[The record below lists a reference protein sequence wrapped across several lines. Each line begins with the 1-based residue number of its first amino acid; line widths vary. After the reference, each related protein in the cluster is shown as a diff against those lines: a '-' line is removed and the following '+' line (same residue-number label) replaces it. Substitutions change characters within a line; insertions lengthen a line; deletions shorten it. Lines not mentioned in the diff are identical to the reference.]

1 MYNKTKSIREKR
13 ANKFLQFTGSS
24 QEVQSNNKR
33 ATTRSMGG
41 SASKVSDQMSGFAGQ
56 WNSRDVKGTQTE
68 LFWKIV
74 SNDEEDFASKFN
86 ENQLD
91 FVFTSDKIVLN
102 LLRGDPG
109 KRYNTLQLWRD
120 AANGRTAIP
129 ILDVYIPGEGRY
141 IVMMPLG
148 EPGLHLGEGHSSK
161 GSHLIVIKASREGSV
176 TFNDMLPTTPE
187 ETNDFERRL
196 GLIDQAYSLLKR
208 NAPISDCGDMVKGK
222 ATALGVE
229 HAVGIRQFLVT
240 MIANLPDK
248 GGRPGFTLR
257 NGGNVNVADDT
268 SEVAK
273 MIESVFTDDSL
284 KVHTLIQSP
293 ENNSVMISHIH
304 GFLLTEVPECM
315 KETYVM
321 CDDILSA
328 KREHEAMMVGNMAP
342 EPEPELDVSEEE
354 DNDVELTRQNT
365 VVTGSS

>member
-1 MYNKTKSIREKR
+1 
-13 ANKFLQFTGSS
+13 
-24 QEVQSNNKR
+24 
-33 ATTRSMGG
+33 MGG

-74 SNDEEDFASKFN
+74 SNDEEDFETKFK

-91 FVFTSDKIVLN
+91 YVFTSDKIVLN

-120 AANGRTAIP
+120 AVNGRTAIP
-129 ILDVYIPGEGRY
+129 LLDVYIPGEGRY

-148 EPGLHLGEGHSSK
+148 EPGVHLGTGHTSK
-161 GSHLIVIKASREGSV
+161 GSHLIVIKASRDGSV
-176 TFNDMLPTTPE
+176 TFNDMLPTTVE

-196 GLIDQAYSLLKR
+196 VLIDQAFGLLKR
-208 NAPISDCGDMVKGK
+208 NAAVSECGDMVKAK
-222 ATALGVE
+222 ATELGVE

-240 MIANLPDK
+240 MVDNLPDK

-257 NGGNVNVADDT
+257 NGENVNVADDT

-273 MIESVFTDDSL
+273 MIEAVFTDESL
-284 KVHTLIQSP
+284 KVHKLIQSP

-315 KETYVM
+315 KETYVE
-321 CDDILSA
+321 CDEILSA
-328 KREHEAMMVGNMAP
+328 KREHEAMMVGNMV
-342 EPEPELDVSEEE
+342 EESELDVSEEE
-354 DNDVELTRQNT
+354 DNGVELTRQST
-365 VVTGSS
+365 VVTSMS